1 MNSNNGRVCYGLMSL
16 PMWAVMLAQF
26 FSAFGDNVLFVVAI
40 GLLKAHAQQSLTPWL
55 QEAFVIAFILLA
67 PFVGPFADSLPK
79 GRAMF
84 LANLVKLLGT
94 LFVLAGGHTLI
105 GYLVVGVGAAMY
117 SPAKYGIL
125 GQMVLPEQLVRAN
138 GMLEG
143 STIAAILLGV
153 VAGGWL
159 ADHAMASALMAVVGT
174 YLLAALINLLIPR
187 LVPEHPLE
195 HINPL
200 AMVAE
205 FGRALVQLARDR
217 DTRFSLIGTSV
228 FWGSGAT
235 LRLLLFAW
243 VPVALGVSNNETP
256 SMLMG
261 ALSVGIVFGAV
272 LAGALV
278 HLHSVNRALLGG
290 VLLGPLV
297 LLLNGITQIP
307 HAALVMAMVGICG
320 GFFVIPL
327 NALLQKRGHELV
339 GVGHALAIQNFW
351 DNLGMLLLVG
361 LYMASSKAGMGVG
374 GSVAL
379 FGAVI
384 LVGLTSL
391 AVWRRRSGKA

>member
-1 MNSNNGRVCYGLMSL
+1 MNSNNQRVCYGLMSL

-84 LANLVKLLGT
+84 MANTVKLLGT
-94 LFVLAGGHTLI
+94 VFILAGGHTLV

-125 GQMVLPEQLVRAN
+125 GQMVLPDQLVRAN

-159 ADHAMASALMAVVGT
+159 ADHAMSYALLAVVGT

-187 LVPEHPLE
+187 LAPEHPLE
-195 HINPL
+195 KINPL
-200 AMVAE
+200 TMVGE

-278 HLHSVNRALLGG
+278 HLHNINRALLGG

-307 HAALVMAMVGICG
+307 HAALAMALVGICG

-361 LYMASSKAGMGVG
+361 LYMGSSKAGMSVE

-379 FGAVI
+379 FGGVI
-384 LVGLTSL
+384 MVGLTSL
-391 AVWRRRSGKA
+391 AVWRRRSTQA